1 MNTSEIKKNIEFYSD
16 ALFQKGYDLGWNS
29 VLEELEQEA
38 DREWNLGNRTTAEVI
53 TRLTKQMR
61 EGQIHDVA

>member
-1 MNTSEIKKNIEFYSD
+1 MNTSEIKKNIEFYTD

-38 DREWNLGNRTTAEVI
+38 DREWNLGNKTTSEVI
-53 TRLTKQMR
+53 TRVARQIRK
-61 EGQIHDVA
+61 GQIYDVA